1 MTVQTTISLDANLY
15 RAIEDKVGPEG
26 VNDFISEALSKVIA
40 MGDRAARSD
49 EPEADRASADYFE
62 AFTERDRTIAE
73 MAACTRKRLTVLR
86 GAVRR
91 SDFPP
96 GI

>member
-1 MTVQTTISLDANLY
+1 MTVETTISLDADLY
-15 RAIEDKVGPEG
+15 RAIEERVGPEG
-26 VNDFISEALSKVIA
+26 VDDFVSATLSKVLA
-40 MGDRAARSD
+40 MGDRASRSD
-49 EPEADRASADYFE
+49 SPEADRASADYFE

-73 MAACTRKRLTVLR
+73 MAACTRKRLAVLR
-86 GAVRR
+86 KAVQR